1 MIIFRR
7 RAVFSRTTKP
17 YDSSSAV
24 PPAAVTSS
32 SIVCTVPGFTRAMSS
47 RRNEQAAV
55 KADTIVSCICRAAA
69 NKSRIT
75 LSGTLGTCFVSPS
88 LLSSPATG
96 AVPIPE
102 NLLGQQQS
110 YLQQSLSP
118 AFSSPPL
125 SRSFQMVSKQ
135 GPSVLTGALSQESDT
150 ATLYCS
156 SVLNPHLSQTKFS
169 KRIQTQQ
176 NVSDFTGN
184 NVHCKTL
191 MPCPWK
197 RQPNPS
203 L

>member
-1 MIIFRR
+1 MFPGLMTRARLSCSEMIIFRR

-69 NKSRIT
+69 NKSRLT

-88 LLSSPATG
+88 LLSSP
-96 AVPIPE
+96 VPIPG

-118 AFSSPPL
+118 AFSSPPF

-156 SVLNPHLSQTKFS
+156 SVLNPHLSPDQ
-169 KRIQTQQ
+169 I
-176 NVSDFTGN
+176 
-184 NVHCKTL
+184 L
-191 MPCPWK
+191 EA
-197 RQPNPS
+197 NPDPAKWE
-203 L
+203 